1 MWNLIVAKLK
11 YELSILSK
19 RRQVALIPVY
29 RFRRLERN
37 IASRTEQ
44 VVESH
49 VGPPQKKAIPHV
61 AVFVELR
68 ILQRWSE
75 WQVWSAVHI
84 ARGKAHTEVDVAM
97 ASLFVLGLWFLL
109 SLCCIFVLVLV
120 LVLSKRGCRQ
130 GQRKKY
136 RESQK
141 STQTVHR
148 PFLLPNARTQSPTE
162 SSIHV
167 WRNDSSCNLG

>member
-49 VGPPQKKAIPHV
+49 VGPPQKEAIPHV
-61 AVFVELR
+61 TVFIEFR
-68 ILQRWSE
+68 TLQRRGE

-84 ARGKAHTEVDVAM
+84 ARGKPHTEVDVAV

-120 LVLSKRGCRQ
+120 LSKRGCRQ

-136 RESQK
+136 RESQ
-141 STQTVHR
+141 
-148 PFLLPNARTQSPTE
+148 
-162 SSIHV
+162 
-167 WRNDSSCNLG
+167 

>member
-1 MWNLIVAKLK
+1 MRNLIVAKLK

-19 RRQVALIPVY
+19 RLQVALIPVY

-49 VGPPQKKAIPHV
+49 VGPPQKDAIPHV
-61 AVFVELR
+61 TVFIEFR
-68 ILQRWSE
+68 TLQRRGE

-84 ARGKAHTEVDVAM
+84 ARGKPHTEVDVAV

-109 SLCCIFVLVLV
+109 SLCCIFVLA

-136 RESQK
+136 RESQN
-141 STQTVHR
+141 STPTAHR
-148 PFLLPNARTQSPTE
+148 PFLLPIARTPSPTE